1 MKDFKVPK
9 IPQIPEIKA
18 RMSRVFCRHNRS
30 KNVGPLTRLKDPNPA
45 NAEFAIEESLLV
57 QSVQHSDRIKPHMRK
72 QMTEYMRSF
81 VTQVDKT
88 SSIFKCFSH
97 KNRWNVSQI

>member
-1 MKDFKVPK
+1 MKDFEVPK
-9 IPQIPEIKA
+9 ITQIPEIKA

-45 NAEFAIEESLLV
+45 NAEYAIEESLLV

-81 VTQVDKT
+81 VTKLTKRTRFSSVFRIKT
-88 SSIFKCFSH
+88 
-97 KNRWNVSQI
+97 VGT